1 MNTQSRPSSGKTS
14 SGGPPPLVTRLLIA
28 AAVFLAVAFLL
39 YWLGLSKG
47 RGEMASQ
54 KTSYEGQLKTAQSQ
68 TADAQAQLAA
78 AQTQNQLMT
87 ARGLLYQAALALDQR
102 NFGIANDD
110 VAKAGQT
117 LEAAKPAD
125 AGVEGKLV
133 PIRQAVTATKINV
146 AEDLDTQRSGLLNL
160 ASQVDGLTQ

>member
-28 AAVFLAVAFLL
+28 AAVFLVVAFLL

-47 RGEMASQ
+47 RGELASQ

-117 LEAAKPAD
+117 LDAAKPAD

-133 PIRQAVTATKINV
+133 PLRQAVTATKINV